1 MLLWRFSSQNRQGLS
16 IFRETPG
23 TRKCV
28 EVGKTEWEDIAD
40 VWDLN
45 CHQLMA
51 LEKVPKV
58 LLLWWPSAEIVSA
71 GDHVWLINVAVW
83 YNSDQGNHGMVSL
96 LAERGEENKFF
107 GFPWDT
113 NICCPVLVC
122 VFGVYVLPLLL
133 SHVSRVRLC
142 VTPETAAHQAPPSL
156 YWILIF

>member
-16 IFRETPG
+16 IFRETPR

-58 LLLWWPSAEIVSA
+58 LLLWWPFAEIVSA
-71 GDHVWLINVAVW
+71 GDHVWLIDVAVW

-96 LAERGEENKFF
+96 LAERGEEDKFF

-113 NICCPVLVC
+113 NICSPVLVC
-122 VFGVYVLPLLL
+122 VFGVYVLLLLL
-133 SHVSRVRLC
+133 SHFSRVRFC
-142 VTPETAAHQAPPSL
+142 VTP
-156 YWILIF
+156 